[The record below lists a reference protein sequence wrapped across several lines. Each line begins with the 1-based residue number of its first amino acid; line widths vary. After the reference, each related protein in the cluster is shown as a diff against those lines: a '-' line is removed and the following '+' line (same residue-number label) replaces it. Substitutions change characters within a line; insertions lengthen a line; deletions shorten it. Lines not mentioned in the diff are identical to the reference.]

1 MKNQNFDKYFENN
14 ANERSFD
21 FDESFWNEME
31 TLIDEQDDSKP
42 AAPFN
47 WKKLWIAGV
56 FCFGIGATIM
66 FFRLQST
73 NEVNHIS
80 DEKNISSSINQ
91 EETTSNTVLLK
102 KKQPNSNKEK
112 ETTEKSNNKPVA
124 IISTIDNNKVLQNA
138 TPKTI
143 KVTKSTD
150 KKISNNTSNSVS
162 NNSTT
167 PQKANNVPNQPND
180 QKVVGKEKPLKHI
193 AVVGDA
199 KDDDDKIIGESSGQG
214 IEDDKAIITK
224 NKTTNTEL
232 NVIEEWVYLT
242 SDINPLVV
250 EIVQLKPFPLFEPVK
265 ENGENEI
272 KPARIFELGVV
283 AGSHFYQGYK
293 NIGDKGVPLSN
304 DYFGGIYIKTALNQK
319 WSGKIGVNYWQRDA
333 LNSVINADSTV
344 YSFGAT
350 VYSKTVNIHQ
360 TQSIE
365 LPISV
370 AYHLKK
376 SSLTAGLQVSYLLN
390 AKGTYQETVSDAFST
405 INRAEI
411 TQNGYQSA
419 FNRLD
424 FGMSLGYEYQ
434 VSEFLSL
441 GGQAQ
446 VGFLDVTNND
456 IFKNVVTDRNTMLK
470 VYATYDFWKIKK

>member
-31 TLIDEQDDSKP
+31 ILIDEQDDSKP

-47 WKKLWIAGV
+47 WKNLWIAGV
-56 FCFGIGATIM
+56 VCFGIGATIM

-73 NEVNHIS
+73 NEVSHVS

-91 EETTSNTVLLK
+91 EETTSNTILLNK
-102 KKQPNSNKEK
+102 NQSNSNQEK
-112 ETTEKSNNKPVA
+112 ETTETSNNKPVA

-143 KVTKSTD
+143 KVTKSTE
-150 KKISNNTSNSVS
+150 KKISNNTSNSAS

-193 AVVGDA
+193 ATVGDT

-224 NKTTNTEL
+224 NKTANADL
-232 NVIEEWVYLT
+232 NIIEEWVYLT
-242 SDINPLVV
+242 SNINPLVV
-250 EIVQLKPFPLFEPVK
+250 EVIQLKPFPLFEPVK
-265 ENGENEI
+265 EDGENEI
-272 KPARIFELGVV
+272 KPGRVFELGVM

-293 NIGDKGVPLSN
+293 NIGDKSVPLSN

-344 YSFGAT
+344 YGFGAT

-424 FGMSLGYEYQ
+424 FGLSLGYEYQ

-446 VGFLDVTNND
+446 VGLLDVTNND
-456 IFKNVVTDRNTMLK
+456 IFKNVVTDRNAMLK